1 MMLFCLSELYIDF
14 IGRFTQH
21 TPAFDA
27 QVDGGKIITTS
38 KVSKNG
44 MFLT

>member
-14 IGRFTQH
+14 IGGFTRH
-21 TPAFDA
+21 TPAFYA

-38 KVSKNG
+38 KVSENG
-44 MFLT
+44 PFLT